1 MTDGS
6 DTMPRMDA
14 PAGNA
19 GDGLNAA
26 ALAGVDAQLY
36 LHPQTLARL
45 GSLELRAKAIVEGVM
60 SGAHKSPY
68 QGSSVE
74 FAQHRAYAQGDDIR
88 RLDWKVFGRTD
99 KLHIKQYQQETNLD
113 LVLLVDSSGSM
124 RYGSRTFSEASG
136 EGAKAALDGRSNWSK
151 FDHATAVA
159 AAMASICLRQ
169 GDRVGVVVYADEV
182 RRWVRPSSAPGTWR
196 QIVGA
201 LATSPIEKPTN
212 LGRAVD
218 QVLGKLSGRCLV
230 VVISDL
236 FQDAEEVR
244 AALAR
249 LKFRGHDAII
259 VEVLDKAEREFDLK
273 DELPLLGLEGEPEIK
288 VDPRAIR
295 KEYLAALERHLAEVE
310 RVSRGMGFDYMVV
323 STHDWLGPPL
333 SAFLASRQ
341 AKMRKK

>member
-1 MTDGS
+1 
-6 DTMPRMDA
+6 MDA
-14 PAGNA
+14 PSANTPGPTA
-19 GDGLNAA
+19 SAA
-26 ALAGVDAQLY
+26 MAGVDAQLY

-88 RLDWKVFGRTD
+88 RLDWKVYGRTD
-99 KLHIKQYQQETNLD
+99 KLQIKQYRQETNLD
-113 LVLLVDSSGSM
+113 LVILVDSSGSM
-124 RYGSRTFSEASG
+124 KYGSRTFSDASG
-136 EGAKAALDGRSNWSK
+136 EGAKTAPDGRTNWSK
-151 FDHATAVA
+151 FDHATAVSA
-159 AAMASICLRQ
+159 ALASICLKQ

-201 LATSPIEKPTN
+201 LATSPIDRPTN

-218 QVLGKLSGRCLV
+218 QVLGKLTGRCLIV
-230 VVISDL
+230 VVSDL
-236 FQDAEEVR
+236 FQDAEEIR

-259 VEVLDKAEREFDLK
+259 VEVLDKEEREFNLR
-273 DELPLLGLEGEPEIK
+273 DEVPLLGLEGEPEVKI
-288 VDPRAIR
+288 DPRSIR
-295 KEYLAALERHLAEVE
+295 AEYLAALERHLNEVE
-310 RVSRGMGFDYMVV
+310 RISRGMGFDYMVV
-323 STHDWLGPPL
+323 TTHDWLGPSL

-341 AKMRKK
+341 AKMKKRH